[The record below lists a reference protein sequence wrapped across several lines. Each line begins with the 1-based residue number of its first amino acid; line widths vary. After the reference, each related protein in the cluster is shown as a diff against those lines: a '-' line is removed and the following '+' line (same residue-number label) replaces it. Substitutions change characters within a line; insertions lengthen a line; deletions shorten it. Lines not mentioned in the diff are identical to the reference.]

1 MLIDLHLAAKHTAF
15 CTILPCVLH
24 QNALYL
30 APKRTAFSI
39 KTHCVLRHLWGYAQI
54 FESLSMKNFT
64 PATPLRVP
72 SKTFVVEL
80 KD

>member
-15 CTILPCVLH
+15 CTVLPCVLH
-24 QNALYL
+24 QNALCF
-30 APKRTAFSI
+30 AAFM
-39 KTHCVLRHLWGYAQI
+39 GYAQI
-54 FESLSMKNFT
+54 FESLRLKNLT

-72 SKTFVVEL
+72 SKTFVFEL